1 MNRNLLY
8 KITGLLFILGAVLVN
23 IPYTLLIV
31 NFEYPEILRKPTS
44 YILIQYQVGGS
55 QLLFTWLA
63 FAWVGIP
70 LLFAIVML
78 QKIMEREDIPYLS
91 SATVAG
97 VIGGIAQMIGLLR
110 WTFVVPILAKI
121 YLDPASST
129 PTRESVEVI
138 FQVLHQFGGVLLGEH
153 IGQTFTILWM
163 LLISLAMFR
172 SKLFHAWLAWFGIVA
187 AAIYVLAQTELLATV
202 IPTFPVAAEA
212 GLMGSV
218 LWLLWMIALGI
229 FLVRANDNE
238 TP

>member
-1 MNRNLLY
+1 MNRNSLY
-8 KITGLLFILGAVLVN
+8 KITGILFILGAVLVN
-23 IPYTLLIV
+23 IPYTLLIM

-44 YILIQYQVGGS
+44 YILIQFQLGGS

-78 QKIMEREDIPYLS
+78 QKIMEREDAPYLS

-121 YLDPASST
+121 YLDPASSAHT
-129 PTRESVEVI
+129 KESVEVI
-138 FQVLHQFGGVLLGEH
+138 FQVIHQFGGVLLGEH

-163 LLISLAMFR
+163 LLISQAMFR
-172 SKLFHAWLAWFGIVA
+172 SKLFHPWLAWFGIVA
-187 AAIYVLAQTELLATV
+187 AAIYALAQTELLATV
-202 IPTFPVAAEA
+202 IPTFPVVAEA
-212 GLMGSV
+212 GLIGSV

-229 FLVRANDNE
+229 FLLRAKDNV
-238 TP
+238 TQ